1 MSRDRLEKDCNKVNV
16 MAFRIDLLYIQK
28 TNLLVSQD
36 HVYVNLLKY
45 DNM

>member
-1 MSRDRLEKDCNKVNV
+1 MSRDRLEKDCNKVNF

-36 HVYVNLLKY
+36 HL
-45 DNM
+45 